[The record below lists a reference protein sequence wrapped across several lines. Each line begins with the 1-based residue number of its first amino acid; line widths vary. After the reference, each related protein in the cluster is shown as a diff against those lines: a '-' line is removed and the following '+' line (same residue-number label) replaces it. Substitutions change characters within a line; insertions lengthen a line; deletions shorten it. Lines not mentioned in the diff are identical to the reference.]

1 MAGMIKLLAVVVG
14 LLFLVPDTMQLPI
27 NHPIHAVVQ
36 RLTADAGSY
45 LGLVIST
52 SADESL
58 LTNSTDYEPNLS
70 VPYIV
75 FAGRTFTFGTFKN
88 EPVIHVLAGKPSA
101 NVAATVQ
108 MLIDLFPIK
117 GIINYGSAA
126 TVSDQVSLADVVIP
140 SQVAFAGVWSWEEPE
155 ARVRY
160 PSLKIGEYN
169 LPEAGGN
176 SLGHITSL
184 KTQVYKPTGSSRT
197 YFIDVHSEWLQL
209 AARLNFGE
217 SPSVRIGEGYRGG
230 SSDIYMLNS
239 AYGTYLNKKLNITI
253 VDTAR
258 KCCRCCDSNIKWSA
272 SHCDQRSIK
281 QAWNGTQQEIIR
293 SDQGK
298 RSKNSFSVHWKPV
311 RAVPKDKRRS
321 LLICCAVY
329 VMLNCRCCCCSWF
342 YVSLVV

>member
-75 FAGRTFTFGTFKN
+75 FAGRTFSFGTFKD
-88 EPVIHVLAGKPSA
+88 EPVIHVLAGKPLA

-108 MLIDLFPIK
+108 MMINLFPIK
-117 GIINYGSAA
+117 GIINYGSSL
-126 TVSDQVSLADVVIP
+126 TVSDQVGIADVVIP
-140 SQVAFAGVWSWEEPE
+140 SQVAFTGVWSWEEPE
-155 ARVRY
+155 AKARY

-184 KTQVYKPTGSSRT
+184 NTQVYEPTGSSRT

-209 AARLNFGE
+209 AGRLNFGKR
-217 SPSVRIGEGYRGG
+217 PTVHLGEGYRGG
-230 SSDIYMLNS
+230 SSDINVLNS
-239 AYGTYLNKKLNITI
+239 AYGTYLNKKLNITMVDIASAAVVATSISNGVPHI
-253 VDTAR
+253 VIKGA
-258 KCCRCCDSNIKWSA
+258 SNRPGAVLDPRLSKA
-272 SHCDQRSIK
+272 
-281 QAWNGTQQEIIR
+281 T
-293 SDQGK
+293 K
-298 RSKNSFSVHWKPV
+298 RNVLKVVTVFVG
-311 RAVPKDKRRS
+311 S
-321 LLICCAVY
+321 LSGESQKTNTEAY
-329 VMLNCRCCCCSWF
+329 
-342 YVSLVV
+342 